1 MEQPIVKQYR
11 GHIELTAPKPII
23 CDFVSDDLEVLKEK
37 IRGFITGSSAPVPA
51 NSPKFESAQSTT
63 NPGLLLVFHQQFNR
77 GQTALGW
84 IAPEEVPEHM
94 AVQGALD
101 RLREAAA

>member
-1 MEQPIVKQYR
+1 MEQTIVKQYR
-11 GHIELTAPKPII
+11 GHVELTAPKPIT
-23 CDFVSDDLEVLKEK
+23 CDFLSDDLDVLKEK

-51 NSPKFESAQSTT
+51 NAPKFESAQSTL
-63 NPGLLLVFHQQFNR
+63 NPGLLLIYHSGFNR

-84 IAPEEVPEHM
+84 ISPEQVPEHM